1 MSVCVC
7 TKEIPSEL
15 FRLCMLSN
23 DLIWIALIKLFCSLI
38 VISFCAFGFNF
49 RKNVVEHQE
58 KRYSW
63 DSKKF
68 VSLLMFLCM
77 LR

>member
-1 MSVCVC
+1 MCVCVC

-15 FRLCMLSN
+15 FRLCMLYN

-38 VISFCAFGFNF
+38 IISSCAFGFNF
-49 RKNVVEHQE
+49 KKNVVEHQE

-68 VSLLMFLCM
+68 VSLFTFLFM
-77 LR
+77 LK